1 MAGSCPGVPRRAW
14 SRMRKT
20 WMPGT
25 RPGMTAARWR
35 AIASPLNR
43 LRHPAENTADQAG
56 APFARRLCRFV
67 LGDAAPV
74 KIIQELDVVG
84 LGDGETLLTHK
95 HRVGVEEWPD
105 ERHRGRRGGV
115 LRDHELRWL
124 PPMPDQ
130 RLLDIKQL
138 AHEFGRKPRDG

>member
-1 MAGSCPGVPRRAW
+1 MAGLVPAIHVLLRRA
-14 SRMRKT
+14 SEKT

-56 APFARRLCRFV
+56 APFAWRLCRLV

-124 PPMPDQ
+124 QPRRDHG
-130 RLLDIKQL
+130 LL
-138 AHEFGRKPRDG
+138 